1 MVRRLPRSTVQHLHK
16 GVVSPG
22 VIANKDAGNDGV
34 PVPLGRIHQLVVPAL
49 KEGRLFATAVVGRRM
64 KRRAQP
70 ANHADASRPKAAAKS
85 GA

>member
-1 MVRRLPRSTVQHLHK
+1 
-16 GVVSPG
+16 
-22 VIANKDAGNDGV
+22 
-34 PVPLGRIHQLVVPAL
+34 
-49 KEGRLFATAVVGRRM
+49 VVGGRM